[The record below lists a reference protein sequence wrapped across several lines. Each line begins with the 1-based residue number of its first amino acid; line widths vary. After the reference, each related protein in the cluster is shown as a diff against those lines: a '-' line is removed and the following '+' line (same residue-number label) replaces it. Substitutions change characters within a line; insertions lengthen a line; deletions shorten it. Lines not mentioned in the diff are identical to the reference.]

1 MTPEAQAR
9 SRIDARLHQAGW
21 AVQDVQQLNLGAA
34 QGVAVREYPT
44 DSGPADYLLFI
55 DRQPVGVIEAKR
67 DEAGEHITTVESQIA
82 RYAVVNRRSP
92 SKVRS

>member
-1 MTPEAQAR
+1 MTPEAKAH
-9 SRIDARLHQAGW
+9 SRINML
-21 AVQDVQQLNLGAA
+21 LG
-34 QGVAVREYPT
+34 
-44 DSGPADYLLFI
+44 